1 MRLPNGEHAIVDER
15 KIIDYCLSEEHD
27 DGKHKAR
34 LFREIVGI
42 ALDNAGLLLD
52 ALKDAAA
59 AGEAAPGK
67 LDRYGQRYVIDFAL
81 QGPGGT
87 ATVRS
92 AWIVLAGER
101 FPRLVSCYIL

>member
-1 MRLPNGEHAIVDER
+1 MKLPDGDRAIVDER
-15 KIIDYCLSEEHD
+15 KIVDYCLSEEHD

-34 LFREIVGI
+34 LFREILGVT
-42 ALDNAGLLLD
+42 LENAGLLLD
-52 ALKDAAA
+52 ALKEAAA
-59 AGEAAPGK
+59 AGEAVPGK

-81 QGPGGT
+81 RRPGGT

-92 AWIVLAGER
+92 AWIVLTGER

>member
-1 MRLPNGEHAIVDER
+1 MKLPNGDRAIVDER
-15 KIIDYCLSEEHD
+15 KIVDYCLSEEHD

-34 LFREIVGI
+34 LFRELLGVT
-42 ALDNAGLLLD
+42 LDNAGLLID
-52 ALKDAAA
+52 ALRDAAA
-59 AGEAAPGK
+59 TGEALPGK

-81 QGPGGT
+81 QGPGET

>member
-1 MRLPNGEHAIVDER
+1 MKLPWGDRAIVDER
-15 KIIDYCLSEEHD
+15 KIVDYCLNEEHD

-34 LFREIVGI
+34 LFHDLLGI
-42 ALDNAGLLLD
+42 SLDNAGLLLD

-59 AGEAAPGK
+59 AGEAVLGK

-87 ATVRS
+87 RTVRS
-92 AWIVLAGER
+92 AWIVLSGER